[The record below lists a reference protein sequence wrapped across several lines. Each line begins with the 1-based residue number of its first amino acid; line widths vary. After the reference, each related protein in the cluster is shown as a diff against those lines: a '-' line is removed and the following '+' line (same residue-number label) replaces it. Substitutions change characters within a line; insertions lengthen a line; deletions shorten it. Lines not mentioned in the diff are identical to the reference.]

1 MSKTNPSLHP
11 ETRTVLA
18 GRDPQAYGGTVN
30 PPVYRA
36 STILSHTV
44 AELKERGQARVDD
57 RQLMFYGRKGT
68 PTSWALENAVADLE
82 GGHRSMAFP
91 SGLAAIAAAL
101 TAFLKAG
108 DHLLMTDSTYG
119 PTREFCE
126 GFLKRY
132 GVTTTYYDPQINASD
147 LKALIQPN
155 TAVLFTESPGSQ
167 TFEVQDIPA
176 LAEVAHAHGLK
187 VLMDNTWGTPLYFR
201 SFEHGVDVSIH
212 AGTKYIVGHSDAM
225 LGLVVTTEETWG
237 ALRETAW
244 QWGQCAG
251 PDDLYLGQRGLR
263 TMAVR
268 LKQHQLNATAV
279 AEWLQE
285 QPQVKQVLYP
295 ALPGAPGHDLWKRD
309 FLGASGLFGV
319 ELHPASES
327 AVTALLDDME
337 LFHMGYSWGGYESLI
352 LATNPRSMRTASPW
366 VFNGP
371 LLRLHIGLENP
382 ADLIADLQ
390 AGLQRL
396 QRAE

>member
-1 MSKTNPSLHP
+1 MSQTNPSLHP

-18 GRDPQAYGGTVN
+18 GRDPKAYGGTVN

-44 AELKERGQARVDD
+44 AELKERGQAKAED

-82 GGHRSMAFP
+82 GGYRSMAFP

-119 PTREFCE
+119 PTRELCD
-126 GFLKRY
+126 GFLQRF
-132 GVTTTYYDPQINASD
+132 GVTTTYYDPQISAAD

-155 TAVLFTESPGSQ
+155 TTVLFTESPGSQ

-237 ALRETAW
+237 TLRETAW

-268 LKQHQLNATAV
+268 LKQHQANATAV
-279 AEWLQE
+279 AEWLQA
-285 QPQVKQVLYP
+285 QPAVKQVLYP
-295 ALPGAPGHDLWKRD
+295 ALPGAPGHELWKRD

-319 ELHPASES
+319 ELHPVAEQ
-327 AVTALLDDME
+327 AVPALLDHME
-337 LFHMGYSWGGYESLI
+337 LFHMGFSWGGYESLI
-352 LATNPRSMRTASPW
+352 LATHPRSMRTASPW
-366 VFNGP
+366 VFEGP

-382 ADLIADLQ
+382 EDLIADLQ
-390 AGLQRL
+390 AGLKRL
-396 QRAE
+396 QHAE

>member
-1 MSKTNPSLHP
+1 
-11 ETRTVLA
+11 
-18 GRDPQAYGGTVN
+18 
-30 PPVYRA
+30 
-36 STILSHTV
+36 
-44 AELKERGQARVDD
+44 
-57 RQLMFYGRKGT
+57 
-68 PTSWALENAVADLE
+68 
-82 GGHRSMAFP
+82 MAFP

-119 PTREFCE
+119 PTRELCD
-126 GFLKRY
+126 GFLQRF
-132 GVTTTYYDPQINASD
+132 GVTTTYYDPQISAAD

-155 TAVLFTESPGSQ
+155 TTVLFTESPGSQ

-237 ALRETAW
+237 TLRETAW

-268 LKQHQLNATAV
+268 LKQHQANATAV
-279 AEWLQE
+279 AEWLQA
-285 QPQVKQVLYP
+285 QPAVKQVLYP
-295 ALPGAPGHDLWKRD
+295 ALPGAPGHELWKRD

-319 ELHPASES
+319 ELHPVAEQ
-327 AVTALLDDME
+327 AVPALLDHME
-337 LFHMGYSWGGYESLI
+337 LFHMGFSWGGYESLI
-352 LATNPRSMRTASPW
+352 LATHPRSMRTASPW
-366 VFNGP
+366 VFEGP

-382 ADLIADLQ
+382 EDLIADLQ
-390 AGLQRL
+390 AGLKRL
-396 QRAE
+396 QHAE